1 VQHNL
6 DIQDLSIILTAE
18 NFNPTILTPDFL
30 RASGVVPTDW
40 ELSQPPI
47 LTRGKAQV
55 SFGNGVNI
63 VAQVGMITFSQAMA
77 ADVDLDGVLVGEL
90 AQRFGRALPKLDYR
104 SVVVNP
110 RCFVTF
116 EGDADAA
123 HRYITER
130 ILVADGWQDVGDLP
144 LQASVNLVYSLKGVL
159 LRLAISEVRVQMA
172 DEGEAISAVLFA
184 GSFHH
189 ELVVG
194 DGSIGSPTGEERL
207 GVLLRQIERWRGNW
221 SDYQDIL
228 VNKFLVWNQLEGV
241 LLIRDA

>member
-1 VQHNL
+1 MQHNL
-6 DIQDLSIILTAE
+6 DIQDLSIILIIKS
-18 NFNPTILTPDFL
+18 FNPNLLTPDFL
-30 RASGVVPTDW
+30 QGSGVVPIDW
-40 ELSQPPI
+40 VLAQPPI
-47 LTRGKAQV
+47 LNRGKAQV
-55 SFGNGVNI
+55 SFSNGVNI
-63 VAQVGMITFSQAMA
+63 VAQAGMITFSQAMA
-77 ADVDLDGVLVGEL
+77 ADVDLDGVLVGDL

-116 EGDADAA
+116 EGAADAA

-130 ILVADGWQDVGDLP
+130 ILVADGWQEVGDLP
-144 LQASVNLVYSLKGVL
+144 LQASVNLVYSLRGVL
-159 LRLAISEVRVQMA
+159 LRLSISEVQMQMA
-172 DEGEAISAVLFA
+172 EGNESIGAVLFA

-194 DGSIGSPTGEERL
+194 DGSSPTGEERL
-207 GVLLRQIERWRGNW
+207 SVLLRQIERWRGDW

-228 VNKFLVWNQLEGV
+228 VRKFLVRNQLEGV